1 MELNEFLNKY
11 NRIMNNSEISDIE
24 DIELREIKRKYWDLR
39 HNAFIDETNISDS
52 DLEKVWDNS
61 LMQEK
66 QELIMYFNRYLNN

>member
-1 MELNEFLNKY
+1 MELDEFLNKY
-11 NRIMNNSEISDIE
+11 NRIMNNCEISNIE
-24 DIELREIKRKYWDLR
+24 DIELREIKRKYGDLR

>member
-11 NRIMNNSEISDIE
+11 NRIMNNSEISNIE
-24 DIELREIKRKYWDLR
+24 EIELREIKRKYWDLR
-39 HNAFIDETNISDS
+39 HNAFIDETNISDG

-66 QELIMYFNRYLNN
+66 QELTIYFNRYLNN